1 VRIAII
7 GTGIAGNAAAY
18 ALSGRAD
25 IVVYER
31 ELRPGGHSHT
41 VEIDYDGARIAV
53 DTGFI
58 VYNELNYPDLT
69 ALFAHLGV
77 ETHPSTM
84 GFSFSRDDG
93 RTEWAGKGTGFW
105 QTADGLFAQ
114 RRNLLSLPHLRMLA
128 DIMRFNGVAR
138 ADLAAGRLDGLSL
151 GDYLATRRIGS
162 RLIEHYIA
170 PMGAAIWSMPA
181 RALLDFPAQN
191 FVAFFNNHRLL
202 HPDSERPVWR
212 TVVGGSRTYVERLTR
227 PFRQRIRLGSPAVS
241 VARMPQGVIVTDASG
256 HRDRFD
262 QVVFACHSDEALALL
277 DDATADE
284 RAILGAI
291 RYRGNAVYLHR
302 DASLMPRARRA
313 WASWN
318 VLHWTPQADRHNAA
332 ITYWMNALQGID
344 ASRPLFVSLN
354 PPRPPAPD
362 LTFARYECAHPQF
375 DAAAFAAQQRLDD
388 IQGVRRSWFCGA
400 WTGYGFHEDGLRSGL
415 TVAEALG
422 GAAPWRSESWRAMPP
437 VLAQAAE

>member
-1 VRIAII
+1 
-7 GTGIAGNAAAY
+7 
-18 ALSGRAD
+18 
-25 IVVYER
+25 
-31 ELRPGGHSHT
+31 
-41 VEIDYDGARIAV
+41 
-53 DTGFI
+53 
-58 VYNELNYPDLT
+58 
-69 ALFAHLGV
+69 
-77 ETHPSTM
+77 
-84 GFSFSRDDG
+84 
-93 RTEWAGKGTGFW
+93 
-105 QTADGLFAQ
+105 TADGLFAQ

-128 DIMRFNGVAR
+128 DILRFNRVAR
-138 ADLAAGRLDGLSL
+138 ADLAAGQLRGLSL
-151 GDYLATRRIGS
+151 GDYLASRRIGL

-212 TVVGGSRTYVERLTR
+212 TVVGGSRSYVERLTR

-241 VARMPQGVIVTDASG
+241 VARTPQGVIVTDASG

-415 TVAEALG
+415 TVAAALG
-422 GAAPWRSESWRAMPP
+422 GAAPWRSESWRAMPS